1 MSTPFINLVG
11 SYQQVAA
18 EGGVGRDPSW
28 PSLPWLPLSWKQ
40 PFDFRT
46 ALCAEAES
54 VFGAPSKSRLG
65 SGIDWYADAVTR
77 YLSRSTR
84 SPMVRS
90 YDQTAGWQTLNLGAL
105 DAQAGA
111 LATLLAARGA
121 EPGDR
126 IALVLPSG
134 TPLAIGLL
142 ATMRLGGC
150 AVPILPMGST
160 YVQTLLAASKPKWV
174 ISCSPYHALR
184 GLMAFKPLLLSAAL
198 LASAGEPPPSATYAP
213 EAPLLLVASPL
224 RADGTLTTVSAAD
237 AYGGALRDGLLI
249 LGLRPGETL
258 LAPPT
263 AAHLPMTLLTTLL
276 CGACLVEL
284 SQEAI
289 DADAAALI
297 RSPAS
302 AALLTT
308 PVRDAL
314 TAAQVGPARWG
325 RWFRDPQ
332 EPLDP
337 AAWEQAE
344 QWLRLSDIP
353 HANLVWDAAAGG
365 AVLAS
370 QFRRGR
376 LHPYVAPAPGCRH
389 LLAESHGKGPAL
401 TAVGRLVLL
410 GADEKPTGS
419 PGEAL
424 LARTNRGFLYAG
436 SAVPRRS
443 GWAYPTAST
452 LAVLAEARESQGI
465 VEASVVAVPGGGPL
479 GQALFVLVLF
489 TGAAPTE
496 RCNAQACLDL
506 LERELGSAAHPDRV
520 EIFALYPRRLAGDPW
535 GAIDPEWVTEQYLS
549 GELHRKRRT
558 SLYGK
563 VTRVRAAVL
572 AFYGLGST

>member
-1 MSTPFINLVG
+1 MSVPFINLVS
-11 SYQQVAA
+11 SYQQFAA
-18 EGGVGRDPSW
+18 ERGGGREPSW
-28 PSLPWLPLSWKQ
+28 TALPWLPQSWEQ
-40 PFDFRT
+40 PLDFLT
-46 ALCAEAES
+46 ALCAEAED
-54 VFGAPSKSRLG
+54 VFGAPAKSRLG

-77 YLSRSTR
+77 HLSRSAL
-84 SPMVRS
+84 SPVVRS
-90 YDQTAGWQTLNLGAL
+90 YDQATGWQMLNLRAL
-105 DAQAGA
+105 DAQATA
-111 LATLLAARGA
+111 LAALLAASGA
-121 EPGDR
+121 APGDR

-134 TPLAIGLL
+134 TPLAIGIL
-142 ATMRLGGC
+142 ATIRLGGC
-150 AVPILPMGST
+150 AVPVLPMGST

-184 GLMAFKPLLLSAAL
+184 GLMAHKPLILSAAL
-198 LASAGEPPPSATYAP
+198 LAGAGEPPPTATYAP
-213 EAPLLLVASPL
+213 EAPLLLLASPL
-224 RADGTLTTVSAAD
+224 RADGTLTTVTATD
-237 AYGGALRDGLLI
+237 AYGGALSAGLLI
-249 LGLRPGETL
+249 LGLRPGGTL

-284 SQEAI
+284 SPEAMS
-289 DADAAALI
+289 ADAAALA

-308 PVRDAL
+308 HARDAL

-337 AAWEQAE
+337 AAWELADQL
-344 QWLRLSDIP
+344 LRLSDIP

-389 LLAESHGKGPAL
+389 LLAEPHGKGPAL

-424 LARTNRGFLYAG
+424 LARTSRGSLYAG

-443 GWAYPTAST
+443 GRAYPTAST
-452 LAVLAEARESQGI
+452 LAVLADARESQGI
-465 VEASVVAVPGGGPL
+465 VDASVVAVPGGGPL

-520 EIFALYPRRLAGDPW
+520 EIFASYPRRLAGDPW
-535 GAIDPEWVTEQYLS
+535 GAIDPEWVSEQYLS

-558 SLYGK
+558 SLYGEL
-563 VTRVRAAVL
+563 TRVRAAVL
-572 AFYGLGST
+572 SFYGLSST

>member
-1 MSTPFINLVG
+1 MSVPFVNLLG
-11 SYQQVAA
+11 SYQQIAV
-18 EGGVGRDPSW
+18 ERGVGRLPSW
-28 PSLPWLPLSWKQ
+28 PSLPWLSLSWKQ
-40 PFDFRT
+40 PFDFLR
-46 ALCAEAES
+46 AICAEAEY
-54 VFGAPSKSRLG
+54 VFGAAAKSHLDK
-65 SGIDWYADAVTR
+65 GIDWYADAVTR
-77 YLSRSTR
+77 HLSRSAR
-84 SPMVRS
+84 RQVVRS
-90 YDQTAGWQTLNLGAL
+90 YDQADGWQTLNFGVL

-111 LATLLAARGA
+111 LAALLAARGA
-121 EPGDR
+121 EPDDR

-150 AVPILPMGST
+150 AVPVLPMGST

-184 GLMAFKPLLLSAAL
+184 GLMAYKPLLLSPAL
-198 LASAGEPPPSATYAP
+198 LAGAGEPPPSATYAP

-224 RADGTLTTVSAAD
+224 RADGTLTTVTAAD

-263 AAHLPMTLLTTLL
+263 AAHMPMTLLTTLL

-284 SQEAI
+284 SPEAI

-297 RSPAS
+297 HSSAS

-308 PVRDAL
+308 PVLDAL

-332 EPLDP
+332 EPLNP

-370 QFRRGR
+370 QLRRGR
-376 LHPYVAPAPGCRH
+376 LHPYVAPVPGCRH
-389 LLAESHGKGPAL
+389 ILAEPHGKGPAL

-452 LAVLAEARESQGI
+452 LAVLADAREAQGTFDASI
-465 VEASVVAVPGGGPL
+465 VEVPGGGSL

-489 TGAAPTE
+489 TGEAPTE

-506 LERELGSAAHPDRV
+506 LERELGSEAHPDRI

-535 GAIDPEWVTEQYLS
+535 GAIDPEWVSEQYLS

-558 SLYGK
+558 PLYGEL
-563 VTRVRAAVL
+563 TRVRAAVL